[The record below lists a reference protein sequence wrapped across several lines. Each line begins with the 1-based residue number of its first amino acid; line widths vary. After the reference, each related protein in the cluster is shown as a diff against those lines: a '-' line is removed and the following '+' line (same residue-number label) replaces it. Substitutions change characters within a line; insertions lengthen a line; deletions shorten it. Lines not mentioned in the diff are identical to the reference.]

1 MDNALHQVK
10 QQLQAHCVAYADAR
24 IATARVAME
33 TAQAA
38 ANAEEKSS
46 AGDKYETTRAMMQI
60 ERDKAAEQLEEG
72 LKLKRVVES
81 IIPQIRSTRI
91 VLGSLVI
98 TDSVHFYIAISAG
111 KVEVGDQSFLT
122 VSAQAPIALTLLKL
136 KQGDSFMFN
145 KQKLS
150 IREIA

>member
-1 MDNALHQVK
+1 LDYPLHQIK
-10 QQLQAHCVAYADAR
+10 QQLHAHCVAYAEAR
-24 IATARVAME
+24 ITTARVAME

-81 IIPQIRSTRI
+81 IVPQVNSTRI
-91 VLGSLVI
+91 GLGSLVL

-111 KVEVGDQSFLT
+111 KINIEDQAFLT
-122 VSAQAPIALTLLKL
+122 ISAQAPIAITLLKL
-136 KQGDSFMFN
+136 KQGDTFVFN
-145 KQKLS
+145 KQQLN

>member
-1 MDNALHQVK
+1 MSKTLHQIK
-10 QQLQAHCVAYADAR
+10 QQLQAHCVAYAEAR

-72 LKLKRVVES
+72 LKLKRVAES
-81 IIPQIRSTRI
+81 IVTQVNNTQIG
-91 VLGSLVI
+91 LGSLVF
-98 TDSVHFYIAISAG
+98 TNSVHFYIAISAG
-111 KVEVGDQSFLT
+111 KVEIGDQSFLT
-122 VSAQAPIALTLLKL
+122 VSLQAPMALTLLKL
-136 KQGDSFMFN
+136 KQGDTFMFN
-145 KQKLS
+145 KQQLS

>member
-1 MDNALHQVK
+1 MDYPLHQIK
-10 QQLQAHCVAYADAR
+10 QQLHAHCVAYADAR

-81 IIPQIRSTRI
+81 IVPQVNSTRI
-91 VLGSLVI
+91 GLGSLVL

-111 KVEVGDQSFLT
+111 KVEVGDKSFLT
-122 VSAQAPIALTLLKL
+122 ISAQAPTALTLLKL
-136 KQGDSFMFN
+136 KQGDTFLFN

-150 IREIA
+150 VLGIG

>member
-1 MDNALHQVK
+1 
-10 QQLQAHCVAYADAR
+10 
-24 IATARVAME
+24 ME

-72 LKLKRVVES
+72 LKLKRVAES
-81 IIPQIRSTRI
+81 IIPQINTTRI
-91 VLGSLVI
+91 GLGSLVI

-111 KVEVGDQSFLT
+111 KVEIGGQSFLT
-122 VSAQAPIALTLLKL
+122 VSAQAPIAITLLKL

>member
-1 MDNALHQVK
+1 MSKSLLLIK
-10 QQLQAHCVAYADAR
+10 QQLQSHCIAYADTR
-24 IATARVAME
+24 IETARVAME

-72 LKLKRVVES
+72 LKLKRVAES
-81 IIPQIRSTRI
+81 IILQTNSTRI
-91 VLGSLVI
+91 GLGSLVV
-98 TDSVHFYIAISAG
+98 TDAVHFYIAISAG
-111 KVEVGDQSFLT
+111 KVDIGDQSFLT
-122 VSAQAPIALTLLKL
+122 VSAQAPIALTLLQL

-150 IREIA
+150 ICEIA

>member
-1 MDNALHQVK
+1 MNNTLHQVK
-10 QQLQAHCVAYADAR
+10 QQLQAHCVAYADVR
-24 IATARVAME
+24 ITTARMAME

-72 LKLKRVVES
+72 LKLKRVADS
-81 IIPQIRSTRI
+81 IIPQINTTRI
-91 VLGSLVI
+91 GLGSLVI

-111 KVEVGDQSFLT
+111 KVEIGGQSFLT
-122 VSAQAPIALTLLKL
+122 VSAQAPIAITLLKL

>member
-1 MDNALHQVK
+1 MNNPLHQIK

-24 IATARVAME
+24 IATARLAME

-72 LKLKRVVES
+72 LKLKRVVEG
-81 IIPQIRSTRI
+81 IIPQINSTRI
-91 VLGSLVI
+91 GLGSLVV

-111 KVEVGDQSFLT
+111 KVDIGDQSFLT
-122 VSAQAPIALTLLKL
+122 VSIQAPIAITLLKL
-136 KQGDSFMFN
+136 KKGETFVFN
-145 KQKLS
+145 KQQLS

>member
-1 MDNALHQVK
+1 MSQRLQEVK
-10 QQLQAHCVAYADAR
+10 QHLQAHCLQYAEAR
-24 IATARVAME
+24 IKTARIAME

-72 LKLKRVVES
+72 LKLKRVAES
-81 IIPQIRSTRI
+81 IVPHTNAKSIG
-91 VLGSLVI
+91 LGSLVI
-98 TDSVHFYIAISAG
+98 TDQVHFYIAISAG
-111 KVEVGDQSFLT
+111 SVTHDNQSYLT
-122 VSAQAPIALTLLKL
+122 VSAQAPIALSLLKL
-136 KQGDSFMFN
+136 KKGETFIFN
-145 KQKLS
+145 KQQLT